1 MASIDLTSAA
11 GQAAVAYQDA
21 LNQARNTQNALLR
34 QYGFTAPA
42 TGGGY
47 SVEAAQQAFDPN
59 VLFDKATGGI
69 DQARLKELAGGL
81 RAGGTGILADIARG
95 GASAE
100 AEAALGAR
108 AAGIGRGGLAEQ
120 RRRLAEAQTTAQT
133 GQAQQQF
140 LAGLGEAMAPIGGAF
155 QRLQIAQA
163 EAKAQEEAAKA
174 AASTI
179 PQTPEQEAMVADST
193 PAEATPSA
201 TTIFRGQPNTRGGIL
216 SSGSRGNYKVK
227 VQPKGS
233 NLPKNPKPGQTFT
246 GKQGVNVVFRP
257 QGPAGSGWYK
267 KKK

>member
-1 MASIDLTSAA
+1 MASIDLTSSA

-34 QYGFTAPA
+34 QYGFTMMGP
-42 TGGGY
+42 TGDY
-47 SVEAAQQAFDPN
+47 SVETAQRAFDPN
-59 VLFDKATGGI
+59 VLFDRATGGI
-69 DQARLKELAGGL
+69 DQAKLAELAKGLTVGTGGL
-81 RAGGTGILADIARG
+81 FGEIARG

-108 AAGIGRGGLAEQ
+108 AAGLRGGLAQQ
-120 RRRLAEAQTTAQT
+120 RRQLAEAQAAQQLT
-133 GQAQQQF
+133 EAKGQA

-174 AASTI
+174 AAGTI
-179 PQTPEQEAMVADST
+179 PQTPEAQAMAEEAS

-216 SSGSRGNYKVK
+216 PSGSRGNYKVK

-246 GKQGVNVVFRP
+246 GKHGVNVVFRP
-257 QGPAGSGWYK
+257 QGPSGAGWYK